1 MTGSEQ
7 SDSRVR
13 TLPEQSESVPLHIS
27 GFEDELGRTAAL
39 VGEIVDARK
48 GGDFDTLHG
57 NADDDLLAAV
67 EELQQAIADWFS

>member
-1 MTGSEQ
+1 MTNAEQ
-7 SDSRVR
+7 D
-13 TLPEQSESVPLHIS
+13 SVPLHIS
-27 GFEDELGRTAAL
+27 GFEDELGCAAAL

-67 EELQQAIADWFS
+67 EELQRAIGDWFS